1 MMNHLMTRRRL
12 TSVLQQCIMADMD
25 MVDSHS
31 KRRENSAPRSFAR
44 KALAY
49 DAIEPELIAK
59 LREITQRVGALVE
72 DARLR
77 ALIEVYVSQING
89 CAYCVDLHTR
99 DALAHGESVQRLVGL
114 AAWRESV
121 LFDEREV
128 AALAWADALT
138 LPSLLTNGACAPA
151 RLRRCAARM
160 LRMSPLRGDQS
171 VATPTSSGRFASRF
185 VANTASPSP
194 LARAGELGGLL
205 FADSGSSRLPGPRL
219 PWTRTH
225 AFIG

>member
-12 TSVLQQCIMADMD
+12 TSVLQPCIVADMN

-31 KRRENSAPRSFAR
+31 KRSENTAPRSLAR

-59 LREITQRVGALVE
+59 LREITQRVGASVA

-77 ALIEVYVSQING
+77 ALIEVYVSQINA

-138 LPSLLTNGACAPA
+138 LPSLLTSRDTIYEHLCSWFTQEEVV
-151 RLRRCAARM
+151 RLTMVIA
-160 LRMSPLRGDQS
+160 L
-171 VATPTSSGRFASRF
+171 
-185 VANTASPSP
+185 ANAWNRI
-194 LARAGELGGLL
+194 AGGL
-205 FADSGSSRLPGPRL
+205 GRQPNV
-219 PWTRTH
+219 
-225 AFIG
+225 IGHHP